1 MIVLLLVLF
10 AGIIMF
16 EVPGLIKKKMWRE
29 LVAFTVYLLIGMAL
43 SIPQVMGLK
52 LPNPNR
58 AIEALF
64 EPLSELLK

>member
-1 MIVLLLVLF
+1 MIVLLFVLF
-10 AGIIMF
+10 ASIILF

-29 LVAFTVYLLIGMAL
+29 LVTFSVYLLIGMAL